1 MAAAQPPLGEL
12 GWRGQFKHDSPEV
25 VELRETLRTEAGVTG
40 LEQVSP
46 SEPDFA
52 ERAARIFRRDGYV
65 VVTDTLTSGQLETVR
80 EALDATVRGMMEH
93 DPNRLGNRGSHR
105 YSMGGA
111 PLAFGL
117 DVPLSTMIDSEPVLE
132 VITAIFQSD
141 EYQCTGCKPTSNI
154 GRCL

>member
-12 GWRGQFKHDSPEV
+12 GWRSQFKHDSPEV

-46 SEPDFA
+46 SDPDFA

-65 VVTDTLTSGQLETVR
+65 VVTATLTSGQLETVR

-93 DPNRLGNRGSHR
+93 DPNRWGTEAATDTRW
-105 YSMGGA
+105 GA
-111 PLAFGL
+111 RRWRSGW
-117 DVPLSTMIDSEPVLE
+117 T
-132 VITAIFQSD
+132 
-141 EYQCTGCKPTSNI
+141 C
-154 GRCL
+154 R